1 MTGLI
6 RLIEFIGAV
15 VAVLVLGMVTSYID
29 RKVTARVQARIGP
42 PWYQPAADILKLLG
56 KETLVPDESARMAF
70 LLAPVA
76 AFAGAAVAAYLLVSA
91 IIHPDGGFVG
101 DVVVLVYL
109 LMIPAA
115 AMIFGAGASGNPMA
129 AVGAAR
135 EIKMMLAYELPYL
148 LVVATVVYK
157 ARLAFRLDAIMS
169 SQVGGWFL
177 WSLSGLLGLIVLIL
191 SMQAKLGLVPFDQP
205 EAEQE
210 LMGGILTE
218 YSGPPLALIKVAKM
232 MLLAILPLFIIMLLM
247 GGIRLEFWSLFWGL
261 VKYLVLVTVVILVRN
276 TNPRLR
282 IDHTLKFFWGPVTV
296 MALAALVLTFAGW

>member
-6 RLIEFIGAV
+6 RLAEFIGAV
-15 VAVLVLGMVTSYID
+15 VVVLILGMATSFID

-56 KETLVPDESARMAF
+56 KETLVPGESARMAF
-70 LLAPVA
+70 LLAPVT
-76 AFAGAAVAAYLLVSA
+76 AFAGVAVASYLLVSA

-101 DVVVLVYL
+101 DVVALVYL

-148 LVVATVVYK
+148 LVIATVVYK
-157 ARLAFRLDAIMS
+157 ARLAFRLDAIVS
-169 SQVGGWFL
+169 SQAGGWFL
-177 WSLSGLLGLIVLIL
+177 WSLSGLLGLVVLIL

-218 YSGPPLALIKVAKM
+218 YSGPPLALIKLTRM
-232 MLLAILPLFIIMLLM
+232 MLLAVLPLFIIMLLM
-247 GGIRLEFWSLFWGL
+247 GGVRLDVWSLAGGL
-261 VKYLVLVTVVILVRN
+261 VKYLLLVTVVVLVRN

-296 MALAALVLTFAGW
+296 MALAALVLTFIGW